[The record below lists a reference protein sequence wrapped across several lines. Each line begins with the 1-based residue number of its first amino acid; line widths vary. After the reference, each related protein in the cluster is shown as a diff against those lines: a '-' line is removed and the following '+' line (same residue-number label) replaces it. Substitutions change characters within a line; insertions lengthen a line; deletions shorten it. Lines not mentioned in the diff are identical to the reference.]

1 MQIKKFEAPTIQ
13 EALDTIKRELG
24 PEAIILQ
31 TKKNKRGF
39 GLLSKESVEITA
51 AISDRSLHKKKVV
64 ESHVSEPNR
73 EAIKKMPA
81 ERQVQYYDQV
91 AEKYLEKAN
100 TTRERVELSRP
111 KGTPSKVTQPTAT
124 SNSVPRGGA
133 TRYIDIQDSKEIPMN
148 SLPVHEEL
156 KHLKRMVE
164 ELKSSQDERLEK
176 LDRLEKASHVRADHQ
191 ERGLEFAGATAL
203 LEKSLITRPEF
214 QEVFEQLVING
225 VDKRLAYSLVKKAVF
240 EVGDD
245 PSVTADRV
253 LDQIAHEIIQTTEVH
268 SPLSSIGSRKLGGG
282 APTVLAMVGP
292 TGVGKTTTIAKIASE
307 AILRRNL
314 KVGLINLDSY
324 KVAAFDQLGT
334 YAKILNV
341 PFRSVA
347 SVEDLKVAL
356 QDFQGMDLILVDTTG
371 RSPKD
376 PDSLKEMQEIL
387 RAIPGVRCQLVVAAT
402 TRDSELYDITSRF
415 SIFRP
420 QGIVVSKLDEAT
432 LYGSVYNVV
441 QKSKLPLLYF
451 TTGQRVPEDIEEA
464 TPERVASLLLDL

>member
-51 AISDRSLHKKKVV
+51 AISDRSLQKKKVV
-64 ESHVSEPNR
+64 ESHVSETNR
-73 EAIKKMPA
+73 DAIQKMPA
-81 ERQVQYYDQV
+81 ERQVQYYDKI

-100 TTRERVELSRP
+100 STRERVELSRP
-111 KGTPSKVTQPTAT
+111 KGTPPTT
-124 SNSVPRGGA
+124 VSRGGA
-133 TRYIDIQDSKEIPMN
+133 TRYIDIQDSKENQMN
-148 SLPVHEEL
+148 VMPVHEEL

-164 ELKSSQDERLEK
+164 ELKSTQDERMEK
-176 LDRLEKASHVRADHQ
+176 LDRLEKAGQVRVDQQ
-191 ERGLEFAGATAL
+191 ERGLEFVGATAL

-214 QEVFEQLVING
+214 QEIFEQLIING
-225 VDKRLAYSLVKKAVF
+225 VDKRLAYTLVKKAVF

-245 PSVTADRV
+245 PSVTQDRV

-268 SPLSSIGSRKLGGG
+268 SPLSGVVARKPGGG
-282 APTVLAMVGP
+282 SATILAMVGP

-334 YAKILNV
+334 YARILNV

-432 LYGSVYNVV
+432 MYGGVYNVV